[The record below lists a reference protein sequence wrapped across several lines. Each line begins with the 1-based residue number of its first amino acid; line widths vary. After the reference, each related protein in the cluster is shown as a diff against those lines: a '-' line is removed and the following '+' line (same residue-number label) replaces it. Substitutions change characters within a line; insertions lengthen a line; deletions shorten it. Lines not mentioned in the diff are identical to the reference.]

1 MIEEVIEKEL
11 TAKQKRFCEEY
22 SIDFNGK
29 QAAIRAGYSLKT
41 ANEQASR
48 LLTNVNVKKYLS
60 EVLERK
66 TLGPEG
72 TKKLITDIATG
83 NLNNYYKKVLVEEI
97 PKVRKPLADII
108 EGMQESI
115 IQDEIYCE
123 RVGLTGQDF
132 DEFQERIDRQ
142 RKQIIRLEIELERNP
157 DAYRIVSGEPELVER
172 MELDMEKLV
181 ADKEK
186 GRIKSIKHTQYG
198 VQVELYGADGALTNL
213 ARIHGLFNDKVDLT
227 TNGESLNKPMSQ
239 EEAKLFLEELKKENG
254 V

>member
-1 MIEEVIEKEL
+1 MIEEEIEKEL

-22 SIDFNGK
+22 SIDFNAT
-29 QAAIRAGYSLKT
+29 QSAIRAGYSEKT
-41 ANEQASR
+41 AYSIGNEN
-48 LLTNVNVKKYLS
+48 LKKPEIKKYIS
-60 EVLERK
+60 EILERK

-83 NLNNYYKKVLVEEI
+83 NLNNYYKKVLVEEV
-97 PKVRKPLADII
+97 PKVRKPLAEII
-108 EGMQESI
+108 DGMQESI